1 MYAVVAAAVDDDDDN
16 DSKHIQEK
24 LYEKEKIQNNKNW
37 TEFNCLIMLISNKTL
52 SKI

>member
-24 LYEKEKIQNNKNW
+24 LYEKKMNTKNKR
-37 TEFNCLIMLISNKTL
+37 TEQSLIVWLCLFPTKH
-52 SKI
+52 